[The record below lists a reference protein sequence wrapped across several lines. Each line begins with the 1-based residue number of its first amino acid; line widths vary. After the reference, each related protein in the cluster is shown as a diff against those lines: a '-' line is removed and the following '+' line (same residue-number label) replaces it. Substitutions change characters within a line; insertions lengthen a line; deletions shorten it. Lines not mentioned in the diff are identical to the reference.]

1 MVNRN
6 HNLKQYPEKKS
17 IPYSHLHSLWL
28 ETGNSVGNAITLS
41 GNLKGKIV
49 KIACY
54 SINTVLYFASY
65 GH

>member
-41 GNLKGKIV
+41 GNLKGKLLQMIEWQMKV
-49 KIACY
+49 EKEGDID
-54 SINTVLYFASY
+54 T
-65 GH
+65 